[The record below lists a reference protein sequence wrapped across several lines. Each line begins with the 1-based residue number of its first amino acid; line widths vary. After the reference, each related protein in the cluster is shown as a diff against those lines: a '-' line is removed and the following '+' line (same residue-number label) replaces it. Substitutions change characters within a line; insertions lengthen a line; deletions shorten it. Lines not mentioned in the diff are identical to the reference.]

1 MNYLWNMFHKTYRY
15 VEFCQKPIRGGKNVG
30 LAPSL
35 NHTLQV
41 KVPEK
46 PKEAKKGKNWYL
58 IYTIG
63 GTCESSMKI

>member
-1 MNYLWNMFHKTYRY
+1 M
-15 VEFCQKPIRGGKNVG
+15 G